1 MNFQYMQENNSYD
14 YKHVGSWD
22 SGRLDLFQPFKWN
35 PRHLADDNIDL
46 PESVCSKPCEKGKV
60 KVKVSFIYDINAVKL
75 SHSSHHV
82 FLKQ

>member
-1 MNFQYMQENNSYD
+1 MNFQYLKENNSYD

-35 PRHLADDNIDL
+35 PKHLAEDNIDL

-60 KVKVSFIYDINAVKL
+60 KVKMCCIFYINAVKL
-75 SHSSHHV
+75 ALSWHHI
-82 FLKQ
+82 FLNQ